1 MSQFQ
6 NTDQSIYAAAAVGG
20 VILSKVPGYG
30 TDRIQISRID
40 SKGRPVLKDLEGTAI
55 QQAFKSSKFHWDGKT
70 PLAKTLQAASFNN
83 HGSDPNAGS
92 KPTYKN
98 VTVTGISWT
107 PPPPIDRSPAKAGGA
122 AAKGKAPATKRK
134 VGGLSLEGPTLDEL
148 MAKKA
153 EMDRQIA
160 KMEAKME
167 ERKKAEDRQI
177 AKMEERKKAK
187 LTAEI
192 EALQTT
198 LQAGIDK
205 LDPKKAKA
213 KKASPPAS
221 PGGAGLAKK
230 ASPPASPG
238 GAGLAK
244 KDKASESSGS
254 ESSGSESSGSE
265 SSGSEESGSGEDSG
279 AEDEFSE
286 IYQNFIASKKNDII
300 QHYTDVTKTTPAKSW
315 PAKQMRSALI
325 KEHYSIEQLRK
336 LADDAGIDSRIKKL
350 ESLRTALSSHFSTYL

>member
-6 NTDQSIYAAAAVGG
+6 NTDQSIYAAAAAGG

-30 TDRIQISRID
+30 TDRIQITRID
-40 SKGRPVLKDLEGTAI
+40 SKGRPVLKDLEGSAI

-153 EMDRQIA
+153 
-160 KMEAKME
+160 
-167 ERKKAEDRQI
+167 
-177 AKMEERKKAK
+177 K
-187 LTAEI
+187 LTAMHARLQVL
-192 EALQTT
+192 EAT
-198 LQAGIDK
+198 LQAGMDK
-205 LDPKKAKA
+205 VDPTKA
-213 KKASPPAS
+213 KKSPAASPAKAPAKAPAS
-221 PGGAGLAKK
+221 PGGAGPSK
-230 ASPPASPG
+230 APVNLMLYNNFTG
-238 GAGLAK
+238 G
-244 KDKASESSGS
+244 KATVS
-254 ESSGSESSGSE
+254 
-265 SSGSEESGSGEDSG
+265 
-279 AEDEFSE
+279 
-286 IYQNFIASKKNDII
+286 
-300 QHYTDVTKTTPAKSW
+300 QHYAAVAETSPAKSW
-315 PAKQMRSALI
+315 SAKQMRSTLLSD
-325 KEHYSIEQLRK
+325 HYSNEQLRQ
-336 LADDAGIDSRIKKL
+336 LADGAGIDARIKKP
-350 ESLRTALSSHFSTYL
+350 EILRKKLGEHFAEIL

>member
-6 NTDQSIYAAAAVGG
+6 NTDQSIYAAAAAGG

-30 TDRIQISRID
+30 TDRIQITRID
-40 SKGRPVLKDLEGTAI
+40 SKGRPVLKDLEGSAI